1 MNPELLRRVIQ
12 ALVFVCDKP
21 LTIDQVKE
29 VTGSAAAD
37 IRQAFE
43 ELRDSYINSNSGFI
57 LKEIAGGWQFVT
69 DAEMAPHI
77 KAYVQQRDQKKLSGA
92 SLETM
97 SIIAYKQPIT
107 RAEIEYIRGV
117 NVDGSMKT
125 LLEKGLVKISGRKEV
140 PGRPL
145 LYSSTKF
152 FLAHFGLAS
161 LRELPK
167 LAEFTEKDIQLPE
180 SLQHKSSELLAEGES
195 VESSF
200 ADPGFTSEPIAAATE
215 EPQANDETV

>member
-1 MNPELLRRVIQ
+1 MSPELLKKIVQ
-12 ALVFVCDKP
+12 ALVFVSDKP
-21 LTIDQVKE
+21 LTIEQVKE
-29 VTGSAAAD
+29 VTGSEAAD
-37 IRQAFE
+37 IRQCFA
-43 ELRDSYINSNSGFI
+43 ELGESYAAAQSGFL

-69 DAEMAPHI
+69 DSEMAPYI
-77 KAYVQQRDQKKLSGA
+77 RTYVQHRDQKKLSGA
-92 SLETM
+92 GLETL

-145 LYSSTKF
+145 LYSTTKF
-152 FLAHFGLAS
+152 FLDHFGLAG

-167 LAEFTEKDIQLPE
+167 LAEFTENDIELPASLRHSVGELMPGEILPE
-180 SLQHKSSELLAEGES
+180 ETLPEGDAS
-195 VESSF
+195 T
-200 ADPGFTSEPIAAATE
+200 DQTE
-215 EPQANDETV
+215 TADETRSA

>member
-1 MNPELLRRVIQ
+1 MNPEILKRVIQ
-12 ALVFVCDKP
+12 ALVYVCDKP
-21 LTIDQVKE
+21 LTVEQVKE
-29 VTGSAAAD
+29 VTGSETAD

-43 ELRDSYINSNSGFI
+43 ELRDFYAASASGFV

-69 DAEMAPHI
+69 DPEMAPYI
-77 KAYVQQRDQKKLSGA
+77 RSYVQHRDQKKLSGA
-92 SLETM
+92 GLETL

-117 NVDGSMKT
+117 NVDGAMKT

-145 LYSSTKF
+145 LYSTTKF
-152 FLAHFGLAS
+152 FLDHFGLAN
-161 LRELPK
+161 LKELPK

-180 SLQHKSSELLAEGES
+180 SLQHSASETLADGEPSDVPAAAEG
-195 VESSF
+195 
-200 ADPGFTSEPIAAATE
+200 SEPAQEEASAA
-215 EPQANDETV
+215 DENR

>member
-1 MNPELLRRVIQ
+1 MNPEILRRVIQ

-21 LTIDQVKE
+21 LTVEQVKE
-29 VTGSAAAD
+29 VTGSDSAD
-37 IRQAFE
+37 IRRAFE
-43 ELRDSYINSNSGFI
+43 ELRDGYAAANSGFL
-57 LKEIAGGWQFVT
+57 LKEIAGGWQFAT
-69 DAEMAPHI
+69 DPEMAPHI

-92 SLETM
+92 SLETL

-145 LYSSTKF
+145 LYSTTKF
-152 FLAHFGLAS
+152 FLGHFGLAN
-161 LRELPK
+161 LKELPK
-167 LAEFTEKDIQLPE
+167 LAEFTEKDIELPE
-180 SLQHKSSELLAEGES
+180 SLQHKPSELLGEGEMPETIPS
-195 VESSF
+195 
-200 ADPGFTSEPIAAATE
+200 SEPEAPADGTNE
-215 EPQANDETV
+215 EASTADETR